1 MTGPYPIRP
10 ITEAEWAAYNA
21 VSALAFN
28 NTAPPDEEL
37 DRERL
42 VFEFDRSLAAFDGQ
56 DLVGTANAYSF
67 RMTVPGGALPVAGV
81 SFVSVRP
88 THRRRGILSSMMAY
102 QLSGLAEGG
111 EAVAA
116 LFASEA
122 GIYGRFGYGMA
133 SMATRFRVRRG
144 EVKIGSGVPPGAA
157 GAATAGA
164 AAAGAAA
171 AGPVRL
177 RETSLDPLPAELAK
191 VYDQILPAR
200 PGLQARDDRWWRAVM
215 YDSAHWRGSS
225 TPLRCLLAEDDHGP
239 CGYAV
244 YSVQPSWDS
253 DALPD
258 ASLGIRELMATD
270 ARAAAALWSD
280 LLSRDLVG
288 EVTARLRPSD
298 DPLLLLASDLRR
310 IRPQLSDG
318 LWVRLVRVDEAL
330 SRRQYSGPVDVVL
343 EVADHLLPANSGRW
357 HLQAGPDGGGAR
369 CERTTRPADLALPVA
384 ALGAAYLGGTQLGV
398 LARAGQVAELRQG
411 CLPAVSAAF
420 SWDPAPWCPQ
430 IF

>member
-1 MTGPYPIRP
+1 MTGAYPLRP
-10 ITEAEWAAYNA
+10 IDETEWAAYNT
-21 VSALAFN
+21 VSAQAFN
-28 NTAPPDEEL
+28 NTGPLDEEL

-42 VFEFDRSLAAFDGQ
+42 VFEFDRSVAAFDGQ
-56 DLVGTANAYSF
+56 DVVGTANAYSF

-81 SFVSVRP
+81 SFVSVLP
-88 THRRRGILSSMMAY
+88 THRRRGILSSMMAH
-102 QLSGLAEGG
+102 QLSGLADDG

-133 SMATRFRVRRG
+133 SMSTRFRVRRG
-144 EVKIGSGVPPGAA
+144 EITIGSGVVPGSAA
-157 GAATAGA
+157 P
-164 AAAGAAA
+164 

-177 RETSLDPLPAELAK
+177 RDISLDPFPAELAK
-191 VYDQILPAR
+191 VYDQILPTR
-200 PGLQARDDRWWRAVM
+200 PGLQARDDRWWRSVM
-215 YDSAHWRGSS
+215 YDSAQWRGSS
-225 TPLRCLLAEDDHGP
+225 TPLRLLLAEDDDGP
-239 CGYAV
+239 CGYAA
-244 YSVQPSWDS
+244 YSVRPSWDS

-258 ASLGIRELMATD
+258 SSLGIRELMATD
-270 ARAAAALWSD
+270 ARAAAALWTD

-288 EVTARLRPSD
+288 EITARLRPSD
-298 DPLLLLASDLRR
+298 DPLLYLASDLRR

-318 LWVRLVRVDEAL
+318 LWVRVVRVDDAL
-330 SRRQYSGPVDVVL
+330 SRRQYSGPVDVVV
-343 EVADHLLPANSGRW
+343 EVTDKLLPANSGRW

-369 CERTTRPADLALPVA
+369 CERTTAPADLALPVA
-384 ALGAAYLGGTQLGV
+384 ALGAAYLGGTRLAA

-411 CLPAVSAAF
+411 RLAAVSAAF